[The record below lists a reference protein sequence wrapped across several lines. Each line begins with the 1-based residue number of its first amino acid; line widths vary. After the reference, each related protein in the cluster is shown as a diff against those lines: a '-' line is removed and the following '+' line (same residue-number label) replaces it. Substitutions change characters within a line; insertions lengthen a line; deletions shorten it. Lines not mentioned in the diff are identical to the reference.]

1 MKKLPVAGPTYD
13 YKLENI
19 RNDIIEQELALCLKR
34 QEDLA
39 TNSTIV
45 DGDGNTTTL
54 RANLDTE
61 FYTRTEADTAI
72 ASATTSLVSETA
84 LNTALGDY
92 TNTATLEQNFYTKTD
107 ADSAIASATLN
118 LVSTSDLATELG
130 NYTTTASLEQNYYTE
145 AEADSAISSA
155 ITTNNVTIGNTYAT
169 ISTVS
174 AVSGDVDGIQGKYA
188 VKIDN
193 NGHVS
198 GFGLVSEANNAAI
211 AGDGISGAA
220 TTSTFTI
227 AADAFKIVD
236 TSGAATPTSPFE
248 VYTSS
253 RTVDGVTVPAGVYME
268 NANITAANIKTL
280 DVDVINLDGVTLD
293 TSGGELV
300 VKNGGVNTTQI
311 ATNAVTKGASA
322 QIATTY
328 NYDWASYGGSNSG
341 SNLALS
347 LTTTRTGQRAIIR
360 FIFKTSILTSWSG
373 GLTGGGTGTRTDTAG
388 IDYQF
393 AIRKIVNGT
402 PQILGYIPVS
412 YFHRG
417 MSQYTNVYEFEDTLS
432 GTVVYQPY
440 IASFNVSN
448 GATHLRVHDQMGEV
462 LEVKR

>member
-19 RNDIIEQELALCLKR
+19 RNDIIEQELALCLKKR
-34 QEDLA
+34 ENVYLDEDVQVKYTA
-39 TNSTIV
+39 A
-45 DGDGNTTTL
+45 DGTEYTFGQVTEDTVSLQTDVTTL
-54 RANLDTE
+54 QSDFTTLDGEVTAN
-61 FYTRTEADTAI
+61 A
-72 ASATTSLVSETA
+72 
-84 LNTALGDY
+84 
-92 TNTATLEQNFYTKTD
+92 
-107 ADSAIASATLN
+107 
-118 LVSTSDLATELG
+118 
-130 NYTTTASLEQNYYTE
+130 
-145 AEADSAISSA
+145 
-155 ITTNNVTIGNTYAT
+155 
-169 ISTVS
+169 S
-174 AVSGDVDGIQGKYA
+174 AVSGLETRVTSAEGSISSNATAITSLQTDLTSAESDIAANSSAVTTLTSSVSTLDGNVSALSSSVTSLSTTVGSNTTNISTNASSINGIEGKYA
-188 VKIDN
+188 VKINN

-198 GFGLVSEANNAAI
+198 GFGLISTANNA
-211 AGDGISGAA
+211 
-220 TTSTFTI
+220 TPTSTFTVT
-227 AADAFKIVD
+227 ADAFKIVD
-236 TSGAATPTSPFE
+236 TSGAATPASPFE
-248 VYTSS
+248 VYTSA
-253 RTVDGVTVPAGVYME
+253 RVVDGVTVPAGVYME

-293 TSGGELV
+293 TSGGNLV

-328 NYDWASYGGSNSG
+328 NYDHASYGGSNSG

-402 PQILGYIPVS
+402 PLVLGYIPVS

-417 MSQYTNVYEFEDTLS
+417 MSQYTNVYEFEDTLT

-440 IASFNVSN
+440 IASFNVHN